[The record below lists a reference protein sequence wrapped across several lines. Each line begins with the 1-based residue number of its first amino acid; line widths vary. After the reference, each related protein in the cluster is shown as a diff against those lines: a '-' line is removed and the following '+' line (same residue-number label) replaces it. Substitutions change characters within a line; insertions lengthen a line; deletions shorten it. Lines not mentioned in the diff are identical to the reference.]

1 MATGTNFLANDHPPQ
16 PGPTPFLTWRWFGLH
31 IALPFALTR
40 LLLIAASFV
49 ALNQLVVR
57 REIHIWQIA
66 PSGQTEALRL
76 YPTDPSL
83 SFRPYWFVNSFS
95 RWDAEWYL
103 DIAKHGYHYEE
114 GRGLRANTAFFPLYP
129 ALIAVL
135 ARPFGDRDVTYLLA
149 GLAISHLSLL
159 IGLAFL
165 AALIRLEFD
174 SETAARSI
182 LYLLVFPTTLF
193 FSAVYTESLFL
204 ALSVIAFYCA
214 RRERW
219 WLAGLAA
226 AAATLTRPPGIL
238 VCAALG
244 LEYLHQRQFRLRA
257 IRTDI
262 LALALSPLA
271 LLLHFSY
278 FAWKFGNFWLFFKT
292 EHDWGRPLASATGRL
307 AAFLHFSGGDLFVTL
322 LALVLIPLAWRRL
335 RPSYSLYATLAFL
348 MPLASGTLLGVARY
362 SVIIFPFYI
371 LLARAG
377 RHPGFDRPWL
387 ILSSSTAILYMVMF
401 CLWRF
406 VG

>member
-1 MATGTNFLANDHPPQ
+1 MD
-16 PGPTPFLTWRWFGLH
+16 WRWFGLH
-31 IALPFALTR
+31 IALPFVLTR
-40 LLLIAASFV
+40 LLLVVASFI
-49 ALNQLVVR
+49 ALNQLTTT
-57 REIHIWQIA
+57 REIRVWQIA
-66 PSGQTEALRL
+66 PTGQAEAIGLG
-76 YPTDPSL
+76 PPATSL
-83 SFRPYWFVNSFS
+83 SSRSYWLLNSFS

-103 DIAKHGYHYEE
+103 DIAKNGYHYKE
-114 GRGLRANTAFFPLYP
+114 GRGRAANTAFFPLYP
-129 ALIAVL
+129 TLIAAL
-135 ARPFGDRDVTYLLA
+135 AAPFGDRDATYLFA
-149 GLAISHLSLL
+149 GLAISQLSLL

-174 SETAARSI
+174 AETAARSI

-214 RRERW
+214 RRKLW
-219 WLAGLAA
+219 WLGGLAA
-226 AAATLTRPPGIL
+226 AGATLTRPPGIL

-244 LEYLHQRQFRLRA
+244 LEYLHQREFRLRA
-257 IRTDI
+257 IRADI
-262 LALALSPLA
+262 LALALSPCA

-292 EHDWGRPLASATGRL
+292 EHDWGRPLASASGRL
-307 AAFLHFSGGDLFVTL
+307 AAFLHFSGADLCATL
-322 LALVLIPLAWRRL
+322 LALVLIPIAWRIL

-348 MPLASGTLLGVARY
+348 MPLASGTLLGAARY

-377 RHPGFDRPWL
+377 RHPSFDRSWL
-387 ILSSSTAILYMVMF
+387 IFSSAMAILHMVMF
-401 CLWRF
+401 SRWRF